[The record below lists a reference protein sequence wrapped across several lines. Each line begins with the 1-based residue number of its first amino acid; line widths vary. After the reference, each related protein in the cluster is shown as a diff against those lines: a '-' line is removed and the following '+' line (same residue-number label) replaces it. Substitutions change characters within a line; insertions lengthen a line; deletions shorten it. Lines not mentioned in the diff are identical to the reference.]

1 MFKFFKSFKKRKDD
15 KVVVFQITR
24 GGKVT
29 FDTADAD
36 VVTKC
41 IANCASTDETF
52 FSVLM
57 SAATWAVADN
67 APVTRRRILE
77 QFKGAVAEQAKY
89 LTKIQAQISL
99 EQLKKSKEDEEAKN
113 EKN

>member
-1 MFKFFKSFKKRKDD
+1 MFKFFKSFKKKKDD

-24 GGKVT
+24 GGKIT

-41 IANCASTDETF
+41 IAKCASTDETF

-77 QFKGAVAEQAKY
+77 QFKEAVAEQAKY
-89 LTKIQAQISL
+89 LTKLQAEISL
-99 EQLKKSKEDEEAKN
+99 NQIKKTKKEDKN
-113 EKN
+113 GKN

>member
-1 MFKFFKSFKKRKDD
+1 MFKFFKKKKSKDA
-15 KVVVFQITR
+15 VSFQITR
-24 GGKVT
+24 GGKIT

-41 IANCASTDETF
+41 IAKCASTDETF

-77 QFKGAVAEQAKY
+77 QFKEAVAEQAKY
-89 LTKIQAQISL
+89 LTKLQAEISL
-99 EQLKKSKEDEEAKN
+99 NRQKKSGKEDKN
-113 EKN
+113 GKN

>member
-1 MFKFFKSFKKRKDD
+1 MFKFFKKTKSKDAP
-15 KVVVFQITR
+15 VSFQITR
-24 GGKVT
+24 DGRLT

-41 IANCASTDETF
+41 IAKCASTDETF

-77 QFKGAVAEQAKY
+77 QFKEAVAEQAKY
-89 LTKIQAQISL
+89 LTKLQAQISL
-99 EQLKKSKEDEEAKN
+99 EQLKKSKEDKEAKN
-113 EKN
+113 GKN

>member
-15 KVVVFQITR
+15 VVVFQITR
-24 GGKVT
+24 GGKIT

-41 IANCASTDETF
+41 IAKCASTDETF

-57 SAATWAVADN
+57 SAATWTVADN

-77 QFKGAVAEQAKY
+77 QFKESVAEQAKY
-89 LTKIQAQISL
+89 LTKLQAEISL
-99 EQLKKSKEDEEAKN
+99 NQIKKSKKEAKN
-113 EKN
+113 GKN

>member
-24 GGKVT
+24 GGKIT
-29 FDTADAD
+29 FDTSDAD

-41 IANCASTDETF
+41 IAKCASTDETF

-67 APVTRRRILE
+67 APVTRRRILA
-77 QFKGAVAEQAKY
+77 QFKEAVAEQAKY
-89 LTKIQAQISL
+89 LTKLQAEISL
-99 EQLKKSKEDEEAKN
+99 NQQKKSGKEAKN
-113 EKN
+113 GKN

>member
-1 MFKFFKSFKKRKDD
+1 MFEFFKKKKSKDA
-15 KVVVFQITR
+15 VSFQITR
-24 GGKVT
+24 GGKIT

-41 IANCASTDETF
+41 IAKCASTDETF

-77 QFKGAVAEQAKY
+77 QFKEAVAEQAKY
-89 LTKIQAQISL
+89 LTKLQAEISL
-99 EQLKKSKEDEEAKN
+99 NQIKKSKKESKN
-113 EKN
+113 GKN

>member
-24 GGKVT
+24 GGKIT
-29 FDTADAD
+29 FYTSDAD

-41 IANCASTDETF
+41 IAKCASTDETF

-57 SAATWAVADN
+57 SAATWPVADN
-67 APVTRRRILE
+67 APVIRRRILA
-77 QFKGAVAEQAKY
+77 QFKESVESQAKY
-89 LTKIQAQISL
+89 LTKLQAEISL
-99 EQLKKSKEDEEAKN
+99 NQQKKSGKEAKN
-113 EKN
+113 GKN